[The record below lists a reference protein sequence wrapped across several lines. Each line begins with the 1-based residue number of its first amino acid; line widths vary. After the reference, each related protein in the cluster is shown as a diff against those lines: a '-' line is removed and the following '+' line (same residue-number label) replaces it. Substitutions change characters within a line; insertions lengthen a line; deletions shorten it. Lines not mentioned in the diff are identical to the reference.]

1 MWPFGGG
8 VDTVAQH
15 REIDYLLFL
24 CILCFRKAISEFRHY
39 KITRNHLKK
48 KQKMNVLYGR
58 FLWKQHISDLV
69 ILQFL
74 ENDAF
79 KEEGGTMTGN
89 KHKLERKVATTF
101 SKTRR
106 TNEEPG
112 PHLHTLTF
120 CREYFNGRLIG
131 NELLPGSSQGIMFP

>member
-1 MWPFGGG
+1 MSYM
-8 VDTVAQH
+8 VDFY
-15 REIDYLLFL
+15 ENNIYLTL
-24 CILCFRKAISEFRHY
+24 
-39 KITRNHLKK
+39 T
-48 KQKMNVLYGR
+48 
-58 FLWKQHISDLV
+58 
-69 ILQFL
+69 LQFL